1 MAPRET
7 VRTPVRLAVV
17 RGGLAAECTV
27 RDDAVRVA
35 LSGTL
40 DRSTLRSVR
49 RRVEQRLWRRGLC
62 VELDGR
68 RLRHVDYRAAGD
80 LLAWHRD
87 LKAYGHRLL
96 LVGWSRY
103 LRTILVLGWGGEP
116 AVCRPDHRR
125 HAGPRP

>member
-7 VRTPVRLAVV
+7 TRTPRRLSLID
-17 RGGLAAECTV
+17 GGSAADCIV
-27 RDDAVRVA
+27 RDDAVRVS

-40 DRSTLRSVR
+40 DRPTLRAVR
-49 RRVEQRLWRRGLC
+49 RRVERCLWRRGLR

-68 RLRHVDYRAAGD
+68 RLLHLDYRAAGE

-87 LKAYGHRLL
+87 LAAYGHRML

-103 LRTILVLGWGGEP
+103 LRTILLLGLGGEP
-116 AVCRPDHRR
+116 AARSAARR
-125 HAGPRP
+125 AAAGRE